1 MSLATLIRNRE
12 LVRAVSALIAIWTLS
27 IIAVP
32 ALAAPSGEPQVGD
45 WFEYDYNT
53 YLDNGYGE
61 YYGYA
66 ETMRSHSRYEI
77 TQIQSGLVTV
87 HRIGG
92 WTWQGSDGSYD
103 FSDFDTYFRFDLG
116 TREYYNGE
124 VDVDFPTIDPRV
136 WFWIPPSIEDG
147 SMVQVLD
154 DTLFVTS
161 HDSTI
166 WNGWFPYKSIA
177 LEISGTSARNDVY
190 GNFNIDY
197 WDNYYFDKRSG
208 FIVAE
213 EYNEWDYDYY
223 GNTGFHWRE
232 SVMLTDSSFTV
243 PYDPAQLLGV
253 YIGIP
258 LVVFGAIAVGWRA
271 GFGPRT
277 YKFKTGPA
285 ELRTS
290 PLKVR
295 VKQIWSPKKLE
306 GMEWA
311 GSTYFAPLV
320 PVFASRAL
328 NMLDPVVIAVSEGK
342 VIGLAIKNRESAMGT
357 VFAEDPRVA
366 KALLKRLHLKHF
378 FLDTKEE
385 NWNVPGAVLVDA
397 FDVLMLKGPRTESFD
412 ASRIRPMTETD
423 LTTVTRIAQQVY
435 KGKAKRW
442 IHHSFKG
449 GDVGFVAVDGGRVV
463 GFAFAT
469 VAGKTARL
477 HTLTVE
483 PNHRS
488 RGLGGDLMAA
498 RLNTLAALGV
508 EEVLVEISRFNLPS
522 ISIARKV
529 GFIKVGESA
538 YISKNPDLMLT
549 EAHRRL

>member
-1 MSLATLIRNRE
+1 MSLATFIYKRGLLRAASVLI
-12 LVRAVSALIAIWTLS
+12 VVWTLS
-27 IIAVP
+27 MIAIP
-32 ALAAPSGEPQVGD
+32 ALAAPAGERQPQVGD

-53 YLDNGYGE
+53 YLDGGAGW
-61 YYGYA
+61 YYGYT

-77 TQIQSGLVTV
+77 TQVQSGLVTV
-87 HRIGG
+87 HRLGS
-92 WTWQGSDGSYD
+92 WTYQASDGSYD
-103 FSDFDTYFRFDLG
+103 FSYIDTYFHFDIA

-124 VDVDFPTIDPRV
+124 VDVDIPTIDPRV
-136 WFWIPPSIEDG
+136 WFWVPPSIEDG
-147 SMVQVLD
+147 SYVQVLD
-154 DTLFVTS
+154 DTFLVTG
-161 HDSTI
+161 HDSTA
-166 WNGWFPYKSIA
+166 WCGWVPYKAIS
-177 LEISGTSARNDVY
+177 LETSGSSTRNDVY
-190 GNFNIDY
+190 GYFYYDYIDKYNFDRNT
-197 WDNYYFDKRSG
+197 G
-208 FIVAE
+208 FIISE
-213 EYNEWDYDYY
+213 EYNENDYY
-223 GNTGFHWRE
+223 GSDGFHWRE
-232 SVMLTDSSFTV
+232 SVRLTGSSFTV
-243 PYDPAQLLGV
+243 PYDYTQLLGV
-253 YIGIP
+253 YLGIP
-258 LVVFGAIAVGWRA
+258 LIVFGAVAVGWRV

-277 YKFKTGPA
+277 YKFKTGPT

-290 PLKVR
+290 PTKVR

-311 GSTYFAPLV
+311 GSSYFAPLV
-320 PVFASRAL
+320 PVFAARAL
-328 NMLDPVVIAVSEGK
+328 SMFDPVVIAASEGK

-378 FLDTKEE
+378 FLDSKEE

-412 ASRIRPMTETD
+412 ASRIRPMSETD

-442 IHHSFKG
+442 IRHSFKG
-449 GDVGFVAVDGGRVV
+449 GDVGFVAVENGRVV

-469 VAGKTARL
+469 VAGRTARL

-522 ISIARKV
+522 MSIARKV
-529 GFIKVGESA
+529 GFTKVGESA
-538 YISKNPDLMLT
+538 YVSKNPDLMLT